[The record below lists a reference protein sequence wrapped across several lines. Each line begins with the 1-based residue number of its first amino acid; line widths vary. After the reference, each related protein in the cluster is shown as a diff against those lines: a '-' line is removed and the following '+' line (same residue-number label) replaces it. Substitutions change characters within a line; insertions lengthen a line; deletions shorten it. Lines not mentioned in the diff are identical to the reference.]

1 MSTKFVREGMESDRI
16 NDTFYLTDWLTVL
29 HVYKKLKEEEGELP
43 SLIPRND
50 FSEIPVEVAEELD
63 DVIMH
68 DPLIKKA
75 IGNVAIEIFMR
86 DQKVSEEEAYEK
98 AKEMLPDFMGDFEQ
112 FIGSVA
118 TLALKQITSKAGKHG
133 IHVTDVRE
141 RLTPKVSEIGA
152 FGIKLHFAQPDSSST
167 KRDYSN
173 KKDSDLDTMY
183 G

>member
-63 DVIMH
+63 DVIHGILKQFEEADTSNNDPVVAMLSGEVNMYGFIMH

-75 IGNVAIEIFMR
+75 IGNVAIEIFKR

-98 AKEMLPDFMGDFEQ
+98 AKHDDAFWIIFSPTGQSEWEIYSD
-112 FIGSVA
+112 SVEEV
-118 TLALKQITSKAGKHG
+118 K
-133 IHVTDVRE
+133 
-141 RLTPKVSEIGA
+141 P
-152 FGIKLHFAQPDSSST
+152 
-167 KRDYSN
+167 
-173 KKDSDLDTMY
+173 
-183 G
+183 